1 MTLKLPPPD
10 SDWLAEAAATS
21 PDKLALIADD
31 IMWSYARLHEAVGEV
46 AEKLA
51 HQGVQPG
58 DRVAVHMPSS
68 ASYVIHIHALTR
80 LGATIVALNTR
91 LTAIERT
98 FQIKAAGCQGFVWA
112 SRYHTLYA
120 PLPMSGP
127 MPQAISTLRS
137 LTGDGP
143 LLPPRP
149 IDPQAVQSILFTS
162 GTTGTPKGAQITYAN
177 LYASA
182 KASAE
187 RLGVEPHDRW
197 LAPLPLYHAG
207 GMSVVWRS
215 VLYRTAMV
223 LENGFDIDRIQAHF
237 DTNDIT
243 LISLVPTQLYR
254 LIQANVRFP
263 ESLRLILLGGA
274 AATPELL
281 QQAIERGLPVAT
293 TYGLTEAASQVAT
306 MLPEEVRRKP
316 GSVGKP
322 LPGTSVR
329 IVDEA
334 LSLRSQ
340 PSPPAPLPKSA
351 DRRSQRGGERVV
363 RNGNILGVPEQ
374 LANVSE
380 SGHSLPPG
388 QIGEIVVQGPTVMPG
403 YIGQP
408 PLVDQTFATGDL
420 GYLDADGDL
429 WIVQRRSDLI
439 VSGGENIYPAEV
451 EAALRSHPAVAEACV
466 VGLPDAEW
474 GQRVAAAII
483 LKAGQSVTEADLLAH
498 ISPRLAP
505 YKRPRLMRFVD
516 ELPQTSSGKV
526 IRSAV
531 RELFG

>member
-21 PDKLALIADD
+21 PDKLAFIADD

-51 HQGVQPG
+51 QQGVQPG

-98 FQIKAAGCQGFVWA
+98 FQIKAAGCKSIVSATAYSSFF
-112 SRYHTLYA
+112 S
-120 PLPMSGP
+120 PLPLHTP
-127 MPQAISTLRS
+127 IIEYFSTLRRVMAS
-137 LTGDGP
+137 ET
-143 LLPPRP
+143 RP

-237 DTNDIT
+237 DTNQIT
-243 LISLVPTQLYR
+243 LFSLVPTQLYR

-263 ESLRLILLGGA
+263 KSLRLILLGGA

-351 DRRSQRGGERVV
+351 DRRSQRGGERGV
-363 RNGNILGVPEQ
+363 RNGNILGVAEQ
-374 LANVSE
+374 LAQVSE

-408 PLVDQTFATGDL
+408 PLVDQTFPTGDL
-420 GYLDADGDL
+420 GYLDVDGDL

-451 EAALRSHPAVAEACV
+451 ETALRSHAAVAEACV
-466 VGLPDAEW
+466 VGLPDVEW
-474 GQRVAAAII
+474 GQRVAAAVVV
-483 LKAGQSVTEADLLAH
+483 KPDESVTETELLAH
-498 ISPRLAP
+498 ITSQLAP
-505 YKRPRLMRFVD
+505 YKRPRLLRFVSD
-516 ELPQTSSGKV
+516 LPQTASGKV

-531 RELFG
+531 RELFD